1 MRVDNKEILIG
12 YIGTLSDKECKDIY
26 YMLNE
31 LSIPKAEW
39 IEIGKTKLTQGQ
51 YNKLIWMWG
60 LDKTNDC
67 IAILNAWLNKTD
79 LKKKNIS
86 HYRQL
91 IGWVENV
98 YYTKHPA
105 NDKSIKYRMKI
116 DTAWKAKKYIQNIPK
131 ELRAYDGDIKF
142 LVERFGTEILKD

>member
-12 YIGTLSDKECKDIY
+12 YIATLTDKECKDIY

-31 LSIPKAEW
+31 LPVPKADW
-39 IEIGKTKLTQGQ
+39 LKLGKVKITKEQ
-51 YNKLIWMWG
+51 YNKLVWIWG
-60 LDKTNDC
+60 ADKTNEC
-67 IAILNAWLNKTD
+67 IAILNGWLDKAK

-86 HYRQL
+86 HYKQL
-91 IGWVENV
+91 IGWVENA
-98 YYTKHPA
+98 YYNTHPA

-142 LVERFGTEILKD
+142 LVERFGTKILED